1 MILLDYW
8 YYAQAMS
15 INVAL
20 DMTND
25 TVYSIQDV
33 MYTDHKQSLI
43 VC

>member
-1 MILLDYW
+1 
-8 YYAQAMS
+8 MS

-25 TVYSIQDV
+25 TVYSVQDLIYMEMV
-33 MYTDHKQSLI
+33 IDHRKSLI